1 MMQEK
6 GKAVRVGGTK
16 VAVIHA
22 ILTIGAFV
30 LFVLYMVPF
39 ALVLI
44 NSLKRKVNIIK
55 YPLQLID
62 DHGPQFENYAEA
74 FIEMGFLRAF
84 GNSLFVV
91 FFSIALLV
99 IFSSMCAYILVRKN
113 YLACKISY
121 FLLISY
127 MVIPFQVIMIPVLS
141 IYGSVFGILNSR
153 VTLIIMN
160 FAYGTSFATFLC
172 HGFIKSSIPMSLEE
186 AAYIDGANSL
196 QTFFRIV
203 LPLLKPILATN
214 MILQTLGLW
223 NDYLLPNLVLG
234 KEKLQTLP
242 IVIRSFVGTFSSD
255 YSLMM
260 AALVM
265 CVLPVIILFIFL
277 QKYIVAGIV
286 SGAVKA

>member
-1 MMQEK
+1 MSANK
-6 GKAVRVGGTK
+6 AAVRVGGTK
-16 VAVIHA
+16 VVVWNVIK
-22 ILTIGAFV
+22 TIGAFA
-30 LFVLYMVPF
+30 LFVLYMIPF

-44 NSLKRKVNIIK
+44 NSFKRKVSIIK
-55 YPLQLID
+55 YPLQVID
-62 DHGPQFENYAEA
+62 EMGLQFSNYKEA

-91 FFSIALLV
+91 AFSIAALV
-99 IFSSMCAYILVRKN
+99 IFSSMCAYILVRRD
-113 YLACKISY
+113 YRICKISY

-141 IYGSVFGILNSR
+141 IYGSALGMLNSR
-153 VTLIIMN
+153 VTLIVMN
-160 FAYGTSFATFLC
+160 FAYGTCFATFLC
-172 HGFIKSSIPMSLEE
+172 HGFIKTGIPISLEE
-186 AAYIDGANSL
+186 AAYIDGAGPL
-196 QTFFRIV
+196 QTFFKV
-203 LPLLKPILATN
+203 VFPLLKPILATN

-265 CVLPVIILFIFL
+265 CVAPIIVLFIFL
-277 QKYIVAGIV
+277 QKYIVGGIV

>member
-1 MMQEK
+1 MDAK
-6 GKAVRVGGTK
+6 KSGVKVGGSKAAALYVVKT
-16 VAVIHA
+16 V
-22 ILTIGAFV
+22 GAFA
-30 LFVLYMVPF
+30 LFILYMIPF

-44 NSLKRKVNIIK
+44 NSFKRKVSIIK
-55 YPLQLID
+55 YPLQIID
-62 DHGPQFENYAEA
+62 EMGLQFSNYAEA
-74 FIEMGFLRAF
+74 FVEMGFLRAF

-91 FFSIALLV
+91 SCSIALLV
-99 IFSSMCAYILVRKN
+99 IFSSMCAYILVRRDYVACRVS
-113 YLACKISY
+113 YL
-121 FLLISY
+121 LLISY

-141 IYGSVFGILNSR
+141 IYGSALGMLNSR

-160 FAYGTSFATFLC
+160 FAYGTCFATFLC
-172 HGFIKSSIPMSLEE
+172 HGFIKTGIPISLEE
-186 AAYIDGANSL
+186 AAYIDGAGPL
-196 QTFFRIV
+196 QTFFKV
-203 LPLLKPILATN
+203 VFPLLKPILATN

-265 CVLPVIILFIFL
+265 CVAPIIVLFIFL

>member
-1 MMQEK
+1 MQKTET
-6 GKAVRVGGTK
+6 AARVGGKK
-16 VAVIHA
+16 VVVWGAVKS
-22 ILTIGAFV
+22 IGAFL
-30 LFVLYMVPF
+30 LFVLYMIPF

-44 NSLKRKVNIIK
+44 NSLKRKVSIIK

-62 DHGPQFENYAEA
+62 EKGLQFENYPKA
-74 FIEMGFLRAF
+74 FVEMGFLRAF

-91 FFSIALLV
+91 IFSIALLV

-121 FLLISY
+121 LLLISY

-141 IYGSVFGILNSR
+141 IYGNVFGILNSR

-160 FAYGTSFATFLC
+160 FAYGTCFATFLC
-172 HGFIKSSIPMSLEE
+172 HGFIKSGIPLSLEE
-186 AAYIDGANSL
+186 AAYIDGASSL
-196 QTFFRIV
+196 QTFFYIV
-203 LPLLKPILATN
+203 FPLLKPILATN

-265 CVLPVIILFIFL
+265 CVLPVIILFLFL

>member
-1 MMQEK
+1 MSAE
-6 GKAVRVGGTK
+6 KAVKVGGTK
-16 VAVIHA
+16 ATVLYVVK
-22 ILTIGAFV
+22 TVGAFA
-30 LFVLYMVPF
+30 LFVLYMIPF
-39 ALVLI
+39 VLVLI
-44 NSLKRKVNIIK
+44 NSFKKKVSIVK
-55 YPLQLID
+55 YPLQIID
-62 DHGPQFENYAEA
+62 EMGLQFSNYKDA

-91 FFSIALLV
+91 SCSIALLI
-99 IFSSMCAYILVRKN
+99 IFSSMCAYILVRRDYFICRVS
-113 YLACKISY
+113 YL
-121 FLLISY
+121 LLISY

-141 IYGSVFGILNSR
+141 IYGSALGMLNSR

-160 FAYGTSFATFLC
+160 FAYGTCFATFLC
-172 HGFIKSSIPMSLEE
+172 HGFIKTGVPISLEE
-186 AAYIDGANSL
+186 AAYIDGAGAL
-196 QTFFRIV
+196 QTFFKV
-203 LPLLKPILATN
+203 VFPLLKPILATN

-255 YSLMM
+255 YGLMM

-265 CVLPVIILFIFL
+265 CVAPVIILFIFL
-277 QKYIVAGIV
+277 QKYIVGGIV

>member
-1 MMQEK
+1 MQKTET
-6 GKAVRVGGTK
+6 AARVGGKK
-16 VAVIHA
+16 VVVWGAVKS
-22 ILTIGAFV
+22 IGAFL
-30 LFVLYMVPF
+30 LFVLYMIPF

-44 NSLKRKVNIIK
+44 NSLKRKVSIIK

-62 DHGPQFENYAEA
+62 EKGLQFENYPKA
-74 FIEMGFLRAF
+74 FVEMGFLRAF

-91 FFSIALLV
+91 AFSIALLV

-121 FLLISY
+121 LLLISY

-160 FAYGTSFATFLC
+160 FAYGTCFATFLC
-172 HGFIKSSIPMSLEE
+172 HGFIKSGIPLSLEE
-186 AAYIDGANSL
+186 AAYIDGASS
-196 QTFFRIV
+196 
-203 LPLLKPILATN
+203 
-214 MILQTLGLW
+214 LQTLGLW